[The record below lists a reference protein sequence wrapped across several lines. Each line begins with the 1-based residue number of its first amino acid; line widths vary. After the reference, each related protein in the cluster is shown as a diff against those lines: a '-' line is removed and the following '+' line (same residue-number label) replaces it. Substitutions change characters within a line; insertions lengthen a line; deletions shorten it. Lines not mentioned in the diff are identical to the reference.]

1 MPNPYHDAEGR
12 FASRDELNNNIQQ
25 ALDDGRIDDYI
36 RERKNLDDIEREI
49 AANKDELWGKDADAD
64 QDPYAGHI
72 ENNISHLWKS
82 PDQVWAKHEEQ
93 YPTYDSSHI
102 KIIGGQVSPNQ
113 AGDFDPYK
121 DSENGLDIPDDT
133 LDIYAAKGTP
143 EGVKMLEDY
152 ASFKSVMSD
161 SSPLQA
167 TGAEYTVYES
177 DLAYTQA
184 AAAKDHAMQMGF
196 IEEDLKASPS
206 MEAAAN
212 QAIGRLKEVREENE
226 RGLKK
231 SQFELAYVLSQAK
244 NAESWEAN
252 EEKAT
257 NLVDNIQRHHD
268 EIIYSHVQERQLK
281 KFLF

>member
-1 MPNPYHDAEGR
+1 MPNPYHDADGK
-12 FASRDELNNNIQQ
+12 FASRDELNNNIQR

-49 AANKDELWGKDADAD
+49 AASKDELWKDDADINE
-64 QDPYAGHI
+64 DPYEGYI
-72 ENNISHLWKS
+72 QNNISHAWES
-82 PDQVWAKHEEQ
+82 PERVWAKHEEQ
-93 YPTYDSSHI
+93 YPDYDSSHI
-102 KIIGGQVSPNQ
+102 KIIGGQVSPNM
-113 AGDFDPYK
+113 AGDVDPYK
-121 DSENGLDIPDDT
+121 DSDDGRTIPDST

-161 SSPLQA
+161 SSPLHA

-177 DLAYTQA
+177 DLAHTQA
-184 AAAKDHAMQMGF
+184 AAAKDHAQQMTF
-196 IEEDLKASPS
+196 VEEDLKASVS
-206 MEAAAN
+206 MEATAN
-212 QAIGRLKEVREENE
+212 QAIDRLRTVREENE

-244 NAESWEAN
+244 NADSWEAN

-257 NLVDNIQRHHD
+257 NLVDNIQRYHD
-268 EIIYSHVQERQLK
+268 EIIYSHVQERQFK
-281 KFLF
+281 KFL

>member
-1 MPNPYHDAEGR
+1 MPNPYHDADGK

-49 AANKDELWGKDADAD
+49 AASKGELWKDDD
-64 QDPYAGHI
+64 DINEDPYEGYI
-72 ENNISHLWKS
+72 ENNISHLWRS

-93 YPTYDSSHI
+93 YPTYDISHI
-102 KIIGGQVSPNQ
+102 KIIGGQVSPNM

-121 DSENGLDIPDDT
+121 DSWDGRSIPGET
-133 LDIYAAKGTP
+133 LDLYAAKGTP

-152 ASFKSVMSD
+152 ASFKSIMSD

-184 AAAKDHAMQMGF
+184 AAAKDHAQQMSF
-196 IEEDLKASPS
+196 IEEDLKASVS
-206 MEAAAN
+206 MEATAN
-212 QAIGRLKEVREENE
+212 QAIGRLQAVREENA

-252 EEKAT
+252 EDKAT

-281 KFLF
+281 KFL